1 MSYTTAL
8 QTIADR
14 EPGMGRILLLL
25 LLLASREKRWCG
37 HQTG

>member
-1 MSYTTAL
+1 MSYTTVF

-14 EPGMGRILLLL
+14 APGVGRILVLL